1 MRKFLYIIGV
11 ILLVS
16 CQSIGELSIDYM
28 QPGDVSFPATLR
40 RVGIVNNAITIQN
53 DSTLNQSGLII
64 GDAQVTT
71 ESLAKAIAAENYFD
85 EVVICDSVLYH
96 GDSITLQNTLSQQ
109 EVKELTQLLETDFLI
124 SVDGIVLD
132 AKQEIALQPAWQ
144 VYQSILEV
152 KIHPFISIH
161 LPTRQ
166 KPLLTIH
173 EADSIYWREFGNSE
187 KEVIHQMPSIEN
199 VITQASEYVAEAIVK
214 KLLPTWNSTQRYY
227 YIGSGAE
234 MRDGDVYVREGNW
247 EKAIKSW
254 QVIYDTKKGKRKM
267 QAAYNLALGYE
278 MQDNI
283 EKACELIAEAEKI
296 ATELKDTHNLQQIS
310 LYAMELQNRKAGL
323 IRLKSQMQRFEADF
337 Y

>member
-40 RVGIVNNAITIQN
+40 RVGIVNNAYPIQI
-53 DSTLNQSGLII
+53 DSIFDESGFFI
-64 GDAQVTT
+64 GDAQITT

-85 EVVICDSVLYH
+85 EVVICDSLLYNS
-96 GDSITLQNTLSQQ
+96 DSIILQNTLSQQ
-109 EVKELTQLLETDFLI
+109 QVKELTQLLETDFII
-124 SVDGIVLD
+124 SVDGILLE
-132 AKQEIALQPAWQ
+132 AKHEIAPQPAWQ
-144 VYQSILEV
+144 VYQGILDV
-152 KIHPFISIH
+152 KIHPFISIY

-173 EADSIYWREFGNSE
+173 DTDSIFWREFGNSE
-187 KEVIHQMPSIEN
+187 EEVIHQMPSKES
-199 VITQASEYVAEAIVK
+199 VIAQSSEYASEAIVK
-214 KLLPTWNSTQRYY
+214 KLLPTWKNAQRFYF
-227 YIGSGAE
+227 IGAGAE

-247 EKAIKSW
+247 EKAIESW
-254 QVIYDTKKGKRKM
+254 QVIYDTQKGKRKM

-283 EKACELIAEAEKI
+283 EKACELIVEAEKI
-296 ATELKDTHNLQQIS
+296 ATEINDTYNQQQIS
-310 LYAMELQNRKAGL
+310 SYAKELQKRKASL

-337 Y
+337 